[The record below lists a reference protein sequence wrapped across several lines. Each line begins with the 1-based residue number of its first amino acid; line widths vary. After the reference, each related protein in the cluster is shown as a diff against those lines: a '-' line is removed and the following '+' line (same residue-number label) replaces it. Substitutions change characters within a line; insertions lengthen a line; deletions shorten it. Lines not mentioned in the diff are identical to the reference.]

1 MINNL
6 VAVEYHGKQ
15 YELVTK
21 HGEITG
27 KELFKVRGTDIWVPA
42 PAENA
47 VRYHLNLLK
56 HHGHNSEEGD
66 SRQNT
71 RKASGQDDSQARKA
85 KPRRREGND

>member
-6 VAVEYHGKQ
+6 VTVEYHGKE

-47 VRYHLNLLK
+47 IRYHLNLLK
-56 HHGHNSEEGD
+56 HHGHNPEEGD

-71 RKASGQDDSQARKA
+71 RKTSSQDDSQARKA
-85 KPRRREGND
+85 KPRRRESND

>member
-6 VAVEYHGKQ
+6 VTVEYHGKQ

-56 HHGHNSEEGD
+56 HHGHNSEEDD

-71 RKASGQDDSQARKA
+71 RKA

>member
-6 VAVEYHGKQ
+6 VTVEYHGKE

-47 VRYHLNLLK
+47 IRYHLNLLK
-56 HHGHNSEEGD
+56 HHGHNPEEG
-66 SRQNT
+66 SPRQNT
-71 RKASGQDDSQARKA
+71 RKTSGQDDGQTRKA
-85 KPRRREGND
+85 KPRRRESND

>member
-6 VAVEYHGKQ
+6 VTIEYHGKE

-47 VRYHLNLLK
+47 VRYHLNILK
-56 HHGHNSEEGD
+56 HHGHNSEEDG
-66 SRQNT
+66 SRQNSRQT
-71 RKASGQDDSQARKA
+71 SGQDGNQSRKA
-85 KPRRREGND
+85 KPRRRESND

>member
-6 VAVEYHGKQ
+6 VTVEYHGKE

-21 HGEITG
+21 RGEITG
-27 KELFKVRGTDIWVPA
+27 KELFKVRGAEIWVPA

-47 VRYHLNLLK
+47 IRYHLNFLK
-56 HHGHNSEEGD
+56 HHDHNSKEGG

-71 RKASGQDDSQARKA
+71 RKTSS
-85 KPRRREGND
+85 